1 MSKFMA
7 FATQIPKDKF
17 NQWEKFAHKL
27 NTEFRKEFNES
38 RKNAGIHERTFLQ
51 RTPVGDFVIVTLEGN
66 EPLAAETATNAVR
79 VVEWFT
85 ASQLDI
91 LAKGLAYRDFQP
103 TR

>member
-66 EPLAAETATNAVR
+66 EPLAAYEK
-79 VVEWFT
+79 
-85 ASQLDI
+85 I
-91 LAKGLAYRDFQP
+91 
-103 TR
+103 